1 MSDMIVPS
9 FGNDEDSGRKLAII
23 CSKGSLDMAYPA
35 FILGNAALGEGI
47 AVDLF
52 FTFWGFDI
60 INNKTMDHLKFSPV
74 GNTATHMPAALSPLP
89 GVTSFATHSLKKSL
103 AELDVPEVRDF
114 LDLLKDSGA
123 NIWACQLSADMNH
136 LAKEDLYEGVDAII
150 NASAFIEMTDGAQLL
165 FI

>member
-1 MSDMIVPS
+1 MTDMIIPS
-9 FGNDEDSGRKLAII
+9 FGSDEDTGRKLAII

-35 FILGNAALGEGI
+35 FILGNAALGEGV

-74 GNTATHMPAALSPLP
+74 GNPAAHMPAALSPLP
-89 GVTSFATHSLKKSL
+89 GVTAFATHSLKKSL
-103 AELDVPEVRDF
+103 ADLNVPEVRDF

-123 NIWACQLSADMNH
+123 KVWACQLSADMNH
-136 LAKEDLYEGVDAII
+136 LTKDDLYEGVDAII
-150 NASAFIEMTDGAQLL
+150 NASDFIEMTDGAQLL

>member
-1 MSDMIVPS
+1 MSDMIIPS
-9 FGNDEDSGRKLAII
+9 FGNDEDTGRKLAII

-89 GVTSFATHSLKKSL
+89 GVTAFATHSLKKSL